1 MIRFGTERWR
11 PLHTH
16 HVNCRNTVKGVP
28 STAAPS
34 TSAVPETLLIAIPQ
48 AFINCGYAGILTP
61 NITVK
66 MCSTRGRP
74 RPHTAILRHLFTAP
88 KSESHDTIDGQF
100 SSQQQ
105 SLLRG
110 NTCVVSG
117 PIPLRQVLGDHQNRP
132 STCPSSPI
140 RMLLAAGT
148 LGNPGIVIISPQ
160 MATMNPA
167 PAARRTSR
175 MGTM

>member
-1 MIRFGTERWR
+1 MEASARPSRKLQEHGERRAFNSSTVHIRCSRD
-11 PLHTH
+11 PPD
-16 HVNCRNTVKGVP
+16 C
-28 STAAPS
+28 APQ
-34 TSAVPETLLIAIPQ
+34 T
-48 AFINCGYAGILTP
+48 FINCGHAGILTP

-66 MCSTRGRP
+66 MRSTRGRP
-74 RPHTAILRHLFTAP
+74 RPHIAILRHRFTAP
-88 KSESHDTIDGQF
+88 QAGSHDTINDQF

-105 SLLRG
+105 SPLRG
-110 NTCVVSG
+110 NSCVVSG
-117 PIPLRQVLGDHQNRP
+117 PIPLRKILGNYQNRP

-140 RMLLAAGT
+140 RMLLAAGS

>member
-1 MIRFGTERWR
+1 MGASARPSRKLQEHGERRAFNGSTVHIRCSRDSLDCT
-11 PLHTH
+11 
-16 HVNCRNTVKGVP
+16 
-28 STAAPS
+28 
-34 TSAVPETLLIAIPQ
+34 PQ
-48 AFINCGYAGILTP
+48 TFINCGYAGILTP

-66 MCSTRGRP
+66 KSSTRGRP

-88 KSESHDTIDGQF
+88 QSGTHDTINDQF

-105 SLLRG
+105 SRLRG
-110 NTCVVSG
+110 NSCVVSG
-117 PIPLRQVLGDHQNRP
+117 PIPLRQILGDYQNRP

>member
-1 MIRFGTERWR
+1 MEASARPSRKLQEHGERCAFNSITVHIRCSRD
-11 PLHTH
+11 PLD
-16 HVNCRNTVKGVP
+16 C
-28 STAAPS
+28 
-34 TSAVPETLLIAIPQ
+34 TSQT
-48 AFINCGYAGILTP
+48 FINCGYAGTLTA

-66 MCSTRGRP
+66 MRSTRGRP

-88 KSESHDTIDGQF
+88 QSGSHDTINDQF

-105 SLLRG
+105 SPLRG
-110 NTCVVSG
+110 NSCVVSG
-117 PIPLRQVLGDHQNRP
+117 PIPLRQILGDHQNRP

-140 RMLLAAGT
+140 RRLLAAGT

-160 MATMNPA
+160 IATINPA

>member
-1 MIRFGTERWR
+1 MGASARPSRKLQEHGERR
-11 PLHTH
+11 VFNGSTVHIHCSRDPLDCT
-16 HVNCRNTVKGVP
+16 
-28 STAAPS
+28 
-34 TSAVPETLLIAIPQ
+34 PQ
-48 AFINCGYAGILTP
+48 TFINCGYAGILTP

-66 MCSTRGRP
+66 RSSTRGRP
-74 RPHTAILRHLFTAP
+74 RPHTAILRHPFTAP
-88 KSESHDTIDGQF
+88 QSELHCTIDDQF

-105 SLLRG
+105 SFLRG

>member
-1 MIRFGTERWR
+1 MGASARPSRKLQEHGERRAFNGSTVHIRCSRDSLDGT
-11 PLHTH
+11 
-16 HVNCRNTVKGVP
+16 
-28 STAAPS
+28 
-34 TSAVPETLLIAIPQ
+34 PQ
-48 AFINCGYAGILTP
+48 TFINCGYAGILTP

-66 MCSTRGRP
+66 MRSTHGRP
-74 RPHTAILRHLFTAP
+74 RPHTAILRHRFTAP
-88 KSESHDTIDGQF
+88 QSESHGTIDDQF

-105 SLLRG
+105 SLPRG
-110 NTCVVSG
+110 NACVVSG
-117 PIPLRQVLGDHQNRP
+117 PIPLWQVLGDHQNRP

-160 MATMNPA
+160 IATMNPA

>member
-1 MIRFGTERWR
+1 MGASARPSRKLQEHGERRAFNGSTVHIRCSRDSLDCT
-11 PLHTH
+11 
-16 HVNCRNTVKGVP
+16 
-28 STAAPS
+28 
-34 TSAVPETLLIAIPQ
+34 PQ
-48 AFINCGYAGILTP
+48 TFINCGYAGILTP

-66 MCSTRGRP
+66 RSSTRGRP
-74 RPHTAILRHLFTAP
+74 RPHTAILRHPFTAP
-88 KSESHDTIDGQF
+88 QSEPHDTIDDQF

>member
-1 MIRFGTERWR
+1 MGVSARPSRKLQQHGRAFNGSTVHIRCSRDSLDCT
-11 PLHTH
+11 
-16 HVNCRNTVKGVP
+16 
-28 STAAPS
+28 
-34 TSAVPETLLIAIPQ
+34 PQ
-48 AFINCGYAGILTP
+48 TFINCGYAGILTP

-74 RPHTAILRHLFTAP
+74 RPHLAILRHRFTALQ
-88 KSESHDTIDGQF
+88 SEHNDTIDDQF

-105 SLLRG
+105 SPLRG
-110 NTCVVSG
+110 NSCVVSG
-117 PIPLRQVLGDHQNRP
+117 PIPLRKILGDHQNRP

>member
-1 MIRFGTERWR
+1 MEASARPSRKLQEHGERRAFNSSTVHIRCSRD
-11 PLHTH
+11 PLDCT
-16 HVNCRNTVKGVP
+16 
-28 STAAPS
+28 
-34 TSAVPETLLIAIPQ
+34 PQ
-48 AFINCGYAGILTP
+48 TFINCGYAGILTP

-66 MCSTRGRP
+66 RSSTRGRP

-88 KSESHDTIDGQF
+88 QSEPHDTIDDQF